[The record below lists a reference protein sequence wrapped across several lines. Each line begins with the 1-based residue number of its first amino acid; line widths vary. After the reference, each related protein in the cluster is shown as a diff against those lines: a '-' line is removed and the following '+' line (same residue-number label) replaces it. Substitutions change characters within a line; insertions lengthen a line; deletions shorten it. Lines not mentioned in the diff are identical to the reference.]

1 MAVTQAVLALARW
14 ARLQR
19 FKSRSRDSCRAI
31 TDRAWEESV
40 VQGEAIQVPV
50 PEEPLATVREPLRAS
65 VIEVMRGAWFCSDA
79 NCVLHVRVGDPQ
91 VFGAGEWAVRPDGV
105 VTSRR
110 LVHGRMVCDVCA
122 GRHTPSSVSI

>member
-1 MAVTQAVLALARW
+1 M
-14 ARLQR
+14 
-19 FKSRSRDSCRAI
+19 
-31 TDRAWEESV
+31 
-40 VQGEAIQVPV
+40 QGEAIQVPV
-50 PEEPLATVREPLRAS
+50 PEEPLAAVGEPIHAP

-122 GRHTPSSVSI
+122 RRRTRSSISINGGATA